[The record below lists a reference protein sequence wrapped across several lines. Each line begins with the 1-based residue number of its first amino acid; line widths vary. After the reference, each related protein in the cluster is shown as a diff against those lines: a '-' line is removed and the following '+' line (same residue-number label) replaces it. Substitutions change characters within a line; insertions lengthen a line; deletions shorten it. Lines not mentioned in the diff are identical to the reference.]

1 MSLREAFKKTCSG
14 NEKCPYWALLPY
26 WALFTYIAT
35 YWAAKNV
42 LKQKQVSSNTTST
55 LQQCPVI
62 WPLLYSSG
70 NYPKLCNPA
79 AIVIRVVTR
88 AAVSDTASLQT
99 GTVGHSRWGGD
110 TEGWALSP
118 TKLQFL
124 ASLHWSYFLHRT
136 LLFEELRNSL
146 LFASHTYELKTRT
159 KSIKDIWYWYL
170 FQKWPRILKIRC
182 MG

>member
-1 MSLREAFKKTCSG
+1 MTPAWLKSLRLRNPLTFLYLWLPFLALMSLREAFKKTCSG

-110 TEGWALSP
+110 TELSTVP
-118 TKLQFL
+118 NQAAVPGQSPLI
-124 ASLHWSYFLHRT
+124 
-136 LLFEELRNSL
+136 LFSTQDLVVRGAQN
-146 LFASHTYELKTRT
+146 
-159 KSIKDIWYWYL
+159 
-170 FQKWPRILKIRC
+170 
-182 MG
+182 